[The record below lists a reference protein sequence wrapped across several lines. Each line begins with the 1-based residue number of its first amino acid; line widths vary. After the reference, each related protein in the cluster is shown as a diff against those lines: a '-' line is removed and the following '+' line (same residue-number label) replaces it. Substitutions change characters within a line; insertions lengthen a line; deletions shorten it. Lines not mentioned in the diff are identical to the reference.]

1 MTPFYASKL
10 HVTNGDIV
18 ARKLL
23 NVGLEGVILPWR
35 EMLHH
40 GPIPS
45 LDGTASSATLDEFNH
60 TRAAFIA
67 STGAGSTDEVL
78 RVLNERDHFLLD
90 GTYKE
95 LVLWFEDDLFDRLL
109 FSHIVK
115 VLWERDV
122 YFQIPITLVDCKGQL
137 GIKTSTELAEMYERR
152 IQLDSGM
159 VKVLVEFWNA
169 FARSDWEYFQSVTN
183 PLVSLAAKQTIELK
197 CESDGLTIF
206 ERRIVDI
213 VGRTSPTTVQDV
225 FRTMKR
231 EDREQFYMGDTTFNV
246 IVGGLI
252 NRKNAPIATDNGA
265 ATVNLMTRLSLKE

>member
-1 MTPFYASKL
+1 MMTPLYATKL

-23 NVGLEGVILPWR
+23 DVGLEGAVLPWR

-45 LDGTASSATLDEFNH
+45 LDGTASSARLDEFNH

-67 STGAGSTDEVL
+67 STGAGSTDDVL
-78 RVLNERDHFLLD
+78 RVLNERDHILLD

-109 FSHIVK
+109 LCHIVK

-137 GIKTSTELAEMYERR
+137 GIKTSTALAEMYEGR
-152 IQLDSGM
+152 IQLDSEM
-159 VKVLVEFWNA
+159 VKVLVEFWDA
-169 FARSDWEYFQSVTN
+169 FARSDWEYFQSVTS
-183 PLVSLAAKQTIELK
+183 PLVSLAAKQTFDLK
-197 CESDGLTIF
+197 YESDGMTIF

-225 FRTMKR
+225 FRTMRR
-231 EDREQFYMGDTTFNV
+231 EDREQFYMGDTAFNV
-246 IVGGLI
+246 IVGDLI
-252 NRKNAPIATDNGA
+252 NRKNAPIATDSNA
-265 ATVNLMTRLSLKE
+265 STVNLTTRLSMK